1 MKTRAVAVIDVG
13 SNTIR
18 SLVVGVD
25 RDGNRR
31 VLDDEKEV
39 VRLASGLNA
48 RGRLSGRAM
57 RRALVTLG
65 RLAAIARERGA
76 RRFAVVGTSAIRVAA
91 NRHAFVDRVRAET
104 GLQLRVVSESE
115 EARLAFESAA
125 HSFDLGDQPCVVV
138 DIGGGSTEIVRA
150 LGNHIQQ
157 DHSLRLG
164 AVSLSEEVEFSDPV
178 RRREY
183 RRLRRTIRR
192 RLKASRLRADPPP
205 RVMIASGGTATS
217 LAQIAMA
224 RRGLQGRPAH
234 GFEMTQAELL
244 HLLNALMR
252 RTLAERRQMPG
263 LSPDRADIIIAGA
276 AILYEVMA
284 RLKVNNLRV
293 NGRGIRHALLERML
307 SRRAGRAAAA
317 TPARRRFAAAEDFG
331 RSLRYEE
338 GHGRHVRRL
347 SERIFDQLAGP
358 VDLDPG
364 SRDLLSAAALLHDV
378 GYVVS
383 YRGHHKHTYRLL
395 SHAQLEGFTPRE
407 REIIALAARFHR
419 RGGPRAKH
427 RAWAS
432 LPRDDRRLVTRLAAI
447 IRLADALDRR
457 HSRRVQDVRCHLTP
471 ARLVVTLVADG
482 DLAVERH
489 AVEEK
494 SDLLAFVLER
504 EVVFRNGRPAGAD
517 LSPVPSPGAGS
528 DRAPR
533 RRHGGR
539 GDARP
544 RPRGTARPGRGT
556 IPRPARA
563 GGAARNRRR
572 ATHSP

>member
-1 MKTRAVAVIDVG
+1 VKARAVAVIDVG

-76 RRFAVVGTSAIRVAA
+76 RRFAVVGTSAIRIAA
-91 NRHAFVDRVRAET
+91 NRRAFVDRVRAET
-104 GLQLRVVSESE
+104 GLRLRVVSEAE

-125 HSFDLGDQPCVVV
+125 HSFDLGDQPCAVV
-138 DIGGGSTEIVRA
+138 DIGGGSTEIVLA
-150 LGNHIQQ
+150 LGNHVQRV
-157 DHSLRLG
+157 SSVRLG
-164 AVSLSEEVEFSDPV
+164 AVSLTEESRVSDPV
-178 RRREY
+178 RRREF
-183 RRLRRTIRR
+183 RRMQRAIRR
-192 RLKASRLRADPPP
+192 RLKAARLHADPPP
-205 RVMIASGGTATS
+205 MVMIASGGTATS

-244 HLLNALMR
+244 HLLSALMR
-252 RTLAERRQMPG
+252 RTLVQRRQMPG

-276 AILYEVMA
+276 AVLYEVMV
-284 RLKVNNLRV
+284 RLKVNHLRV

-307 SRRAGRAAAA
+307 HRRSGRTAAIA
-317 TPARRRFAAAEDFG
+317 PARRRLAAAEDFG

-338 GHGRHVRRL
+338 GHGRQVRRL

-358 VDLDPG
+358 IDLDPG
-364 SRDLLSAAALLHDV
+364 ARDLLSAAALLHDV

-383 YRGHHKHTYRLL
+383 YRGHHKHTYSLL

-407 REIIALAARFHR
+407 RELIALAARFHR
-419 RGGPRAKH
+419 RGAPGRRH
-427 RAWAS
+427 RAWAT
-432 LPRDDRRLVTRLAAI
+432 LPRDDRRLVARLAAI
-447 IRLADALDRR
+447 VRLADALDRR
-457 HSRRVQDVRCHLTP
+457 HSRRVQDIRCRVTP
-471 ARLVVTLVADG
+471 ERMILTLVADG
-482 DLAVERH
+482 DLGVERH

-494 SDLLAFVLER
+494 SDLLADVLR
-504 EVVFRNGRPAGAD
+504 RKVIFRNARVAPRMARKPKVARKRPAGAR
-517 LSPVPSPGAGS
+517 SPRIA
-528 DRAPR
+528 
-533 RRHGGR
+533 
-539 GDARP
+539 
-544 RPRGTARPGRGT
+544 
-556 IPRPARA
+556 
-563 GGAARNRRR
+563 RRR
-572 ATHSP
+572 ARSATRRAG

>member
-1 MKTRAVAVIDVG
+1 MRPRAVAVIDVG

-91 NRHAFVDRVRAET
+91 NRRAFVDRVRAET
-104 GLQLRVVSESE
+104 GLRLRVVSESE

-125 HSFDLGDQPCVVV
+125 HSFDLGDQPCAVV
-138 DIGGGSTEIVRA
+138 DIGGGSTEIVLA
-150 LGNHIQQ
+150 LGNHVQQ

-164 AVSLSEEVEFSDPV
+164 AVSLAEESRLSDPI

-183 RRLRRTIRR
+183 RGMQQVIRK
-192 RLKASRLRADPPP
+192 RLKAAHLHADPPP
-205 RVMIASGGTATS
+205 RMLIASGGTATS

-244 HLLNALMR
+244 HLLSALMR
-252 RTLAERRQMPG
+252 RTLAQRRQMPG

-276 AILYEVMA
+276 VILYEVMA
-284 RLKVNNLRV
+284 RLNVNRLRV

-307 SRRAGRAAAA
+307 RRRSGRSAAIA
-317 TPARRRFAAAEDFG
+317 PARRRLAAAEDFG

-338 GHGRHVRRL
+338 NHGRHVRLL

-358 VDLDPG
+358 IDLDPG

-383 YRGHHKHTYRLL
+383 YRGHHKHTYSLL

-407 REIIALAARFHR
+407 RELIALAARFHR
-419 RGGPRAKH
+419 RGAPGRRH
-427 RAWAS
+427 RAWAT
-432 LPRDDRRLVTRLAAI
+432 LPRDDRRLVARLAAI
-447 IRLADALDRR
+447 VRLADALDRR
-457 HSRRVQDVRCHLTP
+457 HSRRVRDIRCRVTP
-471 ARLVVTLVADG
+471 GRMILTLVADG
-482 DLAVERH
+482 DLGVERH

-494 SDLLAFVLER
+494 SDLLGDVL
-504 EVVFRNGRPAGAD
+504 
-517 LSPVPSPGAGS
+517 
-528 DRAPR
+528 R
-533 RRHGGR
+533 RKVIVR
-539 GDARP
+539 
-544 RPRGTARPGRGT
+544 TARPAPPPVRGRKVARGSKAARERRVPTRRARGT
-556 IPRPARA
+556 VRRARRAAGRA
-563 GGAARNRRR
+563 G
-572 ATHSP
+572 

>member
-25 RDGNRR
+25 KDGNRR

-39 VRLASGLNA
+39 VRLASGLTS
-48 RGRLSGRAM
+48 RGRLSDRAM

-138 DIGGGSTEIVRA
+138 DIGGGSTEIVLA
-150 LGNHIQQ
+150 LGHHVQQ

-164 AVSLSEEVEFSDPV
+164 AVSLTEEVEFSDPV
-178 RRREY
+178 RRREF
-183 RRLRRTIRR
+183 RRLRRVVRR
-192 RLKASRLRADPPP
+192 RLRAARLRADPPP

-224 RRGLQGRPAH
+224 RQGLQGRPAH

-307 SRRAGRAAAA
+307 RPGHAAAA
-317 TPARRRFAAAEDFG
+317 APARRRLAAAEDLG

-338 GHGRHVRRL
+338 SHGRQVRRL

-358 VDLDPG
+358 VNLDPG
-364 SRDLLSAAALLHDV
+364 ARDLLSAAALLHDV

-419 RGGPRAKH
+419 RGGPRAKN

-447 IRLADALDRR
+447 VRLADALDRR
-457 HSRRVQDVRCHLTP
+457 HSRRVLDVRCHVTP
-471 ARLVVTLVADG
+471 TRLVVTLVADG

-494 SDLLAFVLER
+494 SDLLAAVLER
-504 EVVFRNGRPAGAD
+504 EVVYRTERPAAATLRPG
-517 LSPVPSPGAGS
+517 PSPAAGS
-528 DRAPR
+528 ARAPR
-533 RRHGGR
+533 RRRRANG
-539 GDARP
+539 AAPP
-544 RPRGTARPGRGT
+544 RPRGKARPGRARA
-556 IPRPARA
+556 PRRARA
-563 GGAARNRRR
+563 GGASTSRRR
-572 ATHSP
+572 AERAP

>member
-1 MKTRAVAVIDVG
+1 MRPRAVAVIDVG

-25 RDGNRR
+25 RAGNRR

-39 VRLASGLNA
+39 VRLASGLTS
-48 RGRLSGRAM
+48 RGRLSGRAI
-57 RRALVTLG
+57 RRALVTLD

-91 NRHAFVDRVRAET
+91 NRRAFVDRVRAET
-104 GLQLRVVSESE
+104 GLRLKVVSETE

-125 HSFDLGDQPCVVV
+125 HSFDLGDQPCAVV
-138 DIGGGSTEIVRA
+138 DIGGGSTEIVLA
-150 LGNHIQQ
+150 LGNHVQR
-157 DHSLRLG
+157 DTSVRLG
-164 AVSLSEEVEFSDPV
+164 AVSLSEELRFSDPV
-178 RRREY
+178 RGREF

-192 RLKASRLRADPPP
+192 RLKAARIHADPAP

-224 RRGLQGRPAH
+224 RRGLHGRPAH

-244 HLLNALMR
+244 HIMSALLR
-252 RTLAERRQMPG
+252 RTLAQRRQMPG

-276 AILYEVMA
+276 AILYGVMA
-284 RLKVNNLRV
+284 RLKVNHLRV

-307 SRRAGRAAAA
+307 RRRTGRTAAVA
-317 TPARRRFAAAEDFG
+317 PARRRLAAAEDLG

-338 GHGRHVRRL
+338 GHGRHVRLL

-358 VDLDPG
+358 FDLDPG
-364 SRDLLSAAALLHDV
+364 ARDLLSAAALLHDV
-378 GYVVS
+378 GYVVG

-395 SHAQLEGFTPRE
+395 SHAVLEGFTPRE

-419 RGGPRAKH
+419 RGGPRRRH

-447 IRLADALDRR
+447 VRLADALDRR
-457 HSRRVQDVRCHLTP
+457 HSRRVRDILCRVTRS
-471 ARLVVTLVADG
+471 RVVLTLVADA
-482 DLAVERH
+482 DLGVERH

-494 SDLLAFVLER
+494 SDLFAEVLR
-504 EVVFRNGRPAGAD
+504 RKVVFR
-517 LSPVPSPGAGS
+517 
-528 DRAPR
+528 
-533 RRHGGR
+533 
-539 GDARP
+539 
-544 RPRGTARPGRGT
+544 TARPAPTAARAAKGATRPARPADAT
-556 IPRPARA
+556 PARA
-563 GGAARNRRR
+563 GAR
-572 ATHSP
+572 S

>member
-1 MKTRAVAVIDVG
+1 VKARAVAVIDVG

-76 RRFAVVGTSAIRVAA
+76 RRFAVVGTSAIRIAA
-91 NRHAFVDRVRAET
+91 NRRAFVDRVRAET
-104 GLQLRVVSESE
+104 GLRLRVVSEAE

-125 HSFDLGDQPCVVV
+125 HSFDLGDQPCAVV
-138 DIGGGSTEIVRA
+138 DIGGGSTEIVLA
-150 LGNHIQQ
+150 LGNHVQRV
-157 DHSLRLG
+157 SSVRLG
-164 AVSLSEEVEFSDPV
+164 AVSLTEESRVSDPV
-178 RRREY
+178 RRREF
-183 RRLRRTIRR
+183 RRMQRAIRR
-192 RLKASRLRADPPP
+192 RLKAARLHADPPP
-205 RVMIASGGTATS
+205 RVLIASGGTATS

-244 HLLNALMR
+244 HLLSALMR
-252 RTLAERRQMPG
+252 RTLVQRRQMPG

-276 AILYEVMA
+276 AVLYEVMV
-284 RLKVNNLRV
+284 RLKVNHLRV

-307 SRRAGRAAAA
+307 HRRSGRTAAIA
-317 TPARRRFAAAEDFG
+317 PARRRLAAAEDFG

-338 GHGRHVRRL
+338 GHGRQVRRL

-358 VDLDPG
+358 IDLDPG
-364 SRDLLSAAALLHDV
+364 ARDLLSAAALLHDV

-383 YRGHHKHTYRLL
+383 YRGHHKHTYSLL

-407 REIIALAARFHR
+407 RELIALAARFHR
-419 RGGPRAKH
+419 RGAPGRRH
-427 RAWAS
+427 RAWAT
-432 LPRDDRRLVTRLAAI
+432 LPRDDRRLVARLAAI
-447 IRLADALDRR
+447 VRLADALDRR
-457 HSRRVQDVRCHLTP
+457 HSRRVQDIRCRVTP
-471 ARLVVTLVADG
+471 ERMILTLVADG
-482 DLAVERH
+482 DLGVERH

-494 SDLLAFVLER
+494 SDLLADVLR
-504 EVVFRNGRPAGAD
+504 RKVIFRNARVAPRMARKPKVARKRPAGAR
-517 LSPVPSPGAGS
+517 SPRIA
-528 DRAPR
+528 
-533 RRHGGR
+533 
-539 GDARP
+539 
-544 RPRGTARPGRGT
+544 
-556 IPRPARA
+556 
-563 GGAARNRRR
+563 RRR
-572 ATHSP
+572 ARSATRRAG

>member
-1 MKTRAVAVIDVG
+1 MKARAVAVIDVG

-76 RRFAVVGTSAIRVAA
+76 RRFAVVGTSAIRIAA
-91 NRHAFVDRVRAET
+91 NRRAFVDRVRAET
-104 GLQLRVVSESE
+104 GLRLRVVSEAE

-125 HSFDLGDQPCVVV
+125 HSFDLGDQPCAVV
-138 DIGGGSTEIVRA
+138 DIGGGSTEIVLA
-150 LGNHIQQ
+150 LGNHVQRV
-157 DHSLRLG
+157 SSVRLG
-164 AVSLSEEVEFSDPV
+164 AVSLTEESRVSDPV
-178 RRREY
+178 RRREF
-183 RRLRRTIRR
+183 RRMQRAIRR
-192 RLKASRLRADPPP
+192 RLKAARLHADPPP
-205 RVMIASGGTATS
+205 MVMIASGGTATS

-244 HLLNALMR
+244 HLLSALMR
-252 RTLAERRQMPG
+252 RTLVQRRQMPG

-276 AILYEVMA
+276 AVLYEVMV
-284 RLKVNNLRV
+284 RLKVNHLRV

-307 SRRAGRAAAA
+307 HRRSGRTAAIA
-317 TPARRRFAAAEDFG
+317 PARRRLAAAEDFG

-338 GHGRHVRRL
+338 GHGRQVRRL

-358 VDLDPG
+358 IDLDPG
-364 SRDLLSAAALLHDV
+364 ARDLLSAAALLHDV

-383 YRGHHKHTYRLL
+383 YRGHHKHTYSLL

-407 REIIALAARFHR
+407 RELIALAARFHR
-419 RGGPRAKH
+419 RGAPGRRH
-427 RAWAS
+427 RAWAT
-432 LPRDDRRLVTRLAAI
+432 LPRDDRRLVARLAAI
-447 IRLADALDRR
+447 VRLADALDRR
-457 HSRRVQDVRCHLTP
+457 HSRRVQDIRCRVTP
-471 ARLVVTLVADG
+471 ERMILTLVADG
-482 DLAVERH
+482 DLGVERH

-494 SDLLAFVLER
+494 SDLLADVLR
-504 EVVFRNGRPAGAD
+504 RKVIFRNARVAPRMARKPKVARKRPAGAR
-517 LSPVPSPGAGS
+517 SPRIA
-528 DRAPR
+528 
-533 RRHGGR
+533 
-539 GDARP
+539 
-544 RPRGTARPGRGT
+544 
-556 IPRPARA
+556 
-563 GGAARNRRR
+563 RRR
-572 ATHSP
+572 ARSATRRAG